1 MERSGAGSGK
11 SCAAWALPIFNA
23 ILYIKKGGQF
33 QFLCTFLALS
43 GSRKDGGSRQK
54 QKERKGTTQSAKNN
68 NQNRFYVNSEPTAII
83 ARDDWLFICER
94 GGFFLRASFTMKVE
108 KSHRK
113 IGLSLSLSNT
123 LGVGYLLHPV
133 IEESNAN

>member
-11 SCAAWALPIFNA
+11 SSAAWALPIFNA

-94 GGFFLRASFTMKVE
+94 GGFFFTGKFYDE
-108 KSHRK
+108 SRE
-113 IGLSLSLSNT
+113 ITQEDWPLSQTRWVSVT
-123 LGVGYLLHPV
+123 YY
-133 IEESNAN
+133 IQ